1 MAQFGMVGKLVA
13 HPGRR
18 DELVELLMSAVNKLK
33 KADGCELY
41 VVSREVDDR
50 NTIWVVEA
58 WRDEAAHRASLD
70 MPEVRAVIERGLPLI
85 AEFDGV
91 KLEPVGG
98 VGLD

>member
-18 DELVELLMSAVNKLK
+18 DELVELLMSAVSELK
-33 KADGCELY
+33 KTDGCELY

-58 WRDEAAHRASLD
+58 WDEAAHRASLD
-70 MPEVRAVIERGLPLI
+70 MPEVRAVIERGMPLI
-85 AEFDGV
+85 AEVDGV